1 MQEYRKLQERT
12 NEDLVKEYQTTHNED
27 LFRALLEKNTG
38 LLHIIVMDYRI
49 PKYEIE
55 DLLSES
61 YIALIKAVDNF
72 DPTRGVTFT
81 TALKVFVRQ
90 HLNRLYNEVTCQKRY
105 NGMDPASYEELVEIH
120 KDDVRGLD
128 CDRFSQIEVDEY
140 LEGLEAKD
148 RYMVTLL
155 LMGYSLYK
163 ECKAL
168 EPVANTLAKGYKQAD
183 PRKRLELI
191 RELDTELAEVYMVR
205 IPVITC
211 GVRDNSYVLQTKE
224 IYLADPELEAFIHQF
239 RHHLQNE
246 ARELSRK
253 YLLMEDDPKADYR
266 IPYREANS
274 MLYGEDDAVAWS
286 RFLIEN
292 C

>member
-1 MQEYRKLQERT
+1 MSKLNLRQAR
-12 NEDLVKEYQTTHNED
+12 
-27 LFRALLEKNTG
+27 EK
-38 LLHIIVMDYRI
+38 
-49 PKYEIE
+49 
-55 DLLSES
+55 
-61 YIALIKAVDNF
+61 A
-72 DPTRGVTFT
+72 GVS
-81 TALKVFVRQ
+81 VEFVAEQ
-90 HLNRLYNEVTCQKRY
+90 
-105 NGMDPASYEELVEIH
+105 
-120 KDDVRGLD
+120 
-128 CDRFSQIEVDEY
+128 
-140 LEGLEAKD
+140 
-148 RYMVTLL
+148 
-155 LMGYSLYK
+155 MGVS
-163 ECKAL
+163 
-168 EPVANTLAKGYKQAD
+168 V
-183 PRKRLELI
+183 ELI

-286 RFLIEN
+286 RFLMEN

>member
-1 MQEYRKLQERT
+1 MTYTKMQIQRYMYDIYGQEVKDMQEYRKLQERT
-12 NEDLVKEYQTTHNED
+12 NEDLVIEYQTNHNED

-90 HLNRLYNEVTCQKRY
+90 HLNRLYTEATCQRRY

-128 CDRFSQIEVDEY
+128 CDRFTQIEVDEY
-140 LEGLEAKD
+140 LEGLEDKD

-155 LMGYSLYK
+155 LMGYSLSDCAK
-163 ECKAL
+163 VFH
-168 EPVANTLAKGYKQAD
+168 VANSSITWRIKRI
-183 PRKRLELI
+183 RK
-191 RELDTELAEVYMVR
+191 
-205 IPVITC
+205 
-211 GVRDNSYVLQTKE
+211 SYT
-224 IYLADPELEAFIHQF
+224 A
-239 RHHLQNE
+239 
-246 ARELSRK
+246 
-253 YLLMEDDPKADYR
+253 
-266 IPYREANS
+266 YREA
-274 MLYGEDDAVAWS
+274 V
-286 RFLIEN
+286 
-292 C
+292 